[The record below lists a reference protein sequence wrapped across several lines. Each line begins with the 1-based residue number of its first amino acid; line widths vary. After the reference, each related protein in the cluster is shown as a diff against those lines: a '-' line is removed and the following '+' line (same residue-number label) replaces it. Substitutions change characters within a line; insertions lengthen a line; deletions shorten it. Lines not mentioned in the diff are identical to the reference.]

1 MVLSLLLLV
10 VLLQLLIL
18 HLQNI
23 LKNLNDLFIPNFVLK
38 DLEDLLEVV
47 RVSLV

>member
-23 LKNLNDLFIPNFVLK
+23 LKNLNDLLIPNFVLK